1 MIDVIGSNGE
11 VWYRIDTPILGT
23 IRDAEP
29 TPFGWT
35 GVLPNGGAI
44 EVRSDYPGVRAAIPN
59 GDTWGR
65 AADGR
70 LLPCLLEE
78 RASDGRLIG
87 AYLIECKRRKKKPK

>member
-1 MIDVIGSNGE
+1 MLEVRGLDGE
-11 VWYRIDTPILGT
+11 LWYRIDVPVLGT
-23 IRDAEP
+23 IRNCEV
-29 TPFGWT
+29 TEFGWR

-44 EVRSDYPGVRAAIPN
+44 EVRSDCPGVHAEIPD

-70 LLPCLLEE
+70 LFPCLLEE